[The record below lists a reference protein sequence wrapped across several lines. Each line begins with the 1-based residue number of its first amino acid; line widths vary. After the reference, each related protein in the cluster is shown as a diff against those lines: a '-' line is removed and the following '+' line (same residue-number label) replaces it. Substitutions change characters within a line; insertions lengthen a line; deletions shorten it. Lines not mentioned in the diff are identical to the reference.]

1 LLSPVMA
8 ILTGYKTLFNLYTE
22 FMSLQN
28 RIINQFTDSIQTKQ
42 DTLGE
47 LCELIELASQ
57 RMVAALLNDRK
68 ILTCGNGRSA
78 ACAQLLSSALL
89 NQFERDRPS
98 LPAIALTADMTAMTA
113 IANDHSYEDIFA
125 KPIRSLGQNGDVLV
139 TYTDGNHSGNIA
151 KAITVARSKDITIIA
166 LTGDRSDSVSALL
179 TERDLEL
186 RVTSSSAIRTH
197 EVHVLITHCLCDLI
211 DHQLFDG
218 MG

>member
-1 LLSPVMA
+1 
-8 ILTGYKTLFNLYTE
+8 
-22 FMSLQN
+22 MSLQN

-42 DTLGE
+42 DALGE

-166 LTGDRSDSVSALL
+166 LTGDRSDSISALL

>member
-1 LLSPVMA
+1 
-8 ILTGYKTLFNLYTE
+8 
-22 FMSLQN
+22 MSLQN

-42 DTLGE
+42 DALGE

-57 RMVAALLNDRK
+57 RLVAALLNDRK

-166 LTGDRSDSVSALL
+166 LTGDRSDSISALL

>member
-1 LLSPVMA
+1 
-8 ILTGYKTLFNLYTE
+8 
-22 FMSLQN
+22 MSLQN
-28 RIINQFTDSIQTKQ
+28 RIINHFTDSIQTKQ
-42 DTLGE
+42 DALGE
-47 LCELIELASQ
+47 LCELIEVASQ

-98 LPAIALTADMTAMTA
+98 LPAIALTTDVATLTA
-113 IANDHSYEDIFA
+113 IASDSSYEEVFS
-125 KPIRSLGQNGDVLV
+125 KPIRSLGQSGDVLV
-139 TYTDGNHSGNIA
+139 AYADSNHSNIA
-151 KAITVARSKDITIIA
+151 KAITVSQAKDISIIA
-166 LTGDRSDSVSALL
+166 LTGENSEGISALL
-179 TERDLEL
+179 TERDLEI
-186 RVTSSSAIRTH
+186 RIPSSSAIRTY

>member
-1 LLSPVMA
+1 
-8 ILTGYKTLFNLYTE
+8 
-22 FMSLQN
+22 MSLQN
-28 RIINQFTDSIQTKQ
+28 RIINHFTDSIQTKQ
-42 DTLGE
+42 DALGE
-47 LCELIELASQ
+47 LCELIEVASQ

-98 LPAIALTADMTAMTA
+98 LPAIALTTDVTTLTA
-113 IANDHSYEDIFA
+113 IVSDDSYEEVFS
-125 KPIRSLGQNGDVLV
+125 KPIRSLGQSGDVLV
-139 TYTDGNHSGNIA
+139 AYTDSNHSNIA
-151 KAITVARSKDITIIA
+151 KAITVSQAKDISIIA
-166 LTGDRSDSVSALL
+166 LTGENSEGISALL
-179 TERDLEL
+179 TERDLEI
-186 RVTSSSAIRTH
+186 RIPSSSAIRMY

>member
-1 LLSPVMA
+1 M
-8 ILTGYKTLFNLYTE
+8 N
-22 FMSLQN
+22 LQN

-42 DTLGE
+42 DALGE

-57 RMVAALLNDRK
+57 RIVAALLNDRK
-68 ILTCGNGRSA
+68 IFSCGNGRST

-98 LPAIALTADMTAMTA
+98 LPAIALSSDMTALTA
-113 IANDHSYEDIFA
+113 IANDYSYEEIFA
-125 KPIRSLGQNGDVLV
+125 KPIRSLGQSGDMLV
-139 TYTDGNHSGNIA
+139 TYTDGDHSANIG
-151 KAITVARSKDITIIA
+151 KAITIAHNKDISIIA
-166 LTGDRSDSVSALL
+166 LTGEKSEAISAIL
-179 TERDLEL
+179 TEQDLEI
-186 RVTSSSAIRTH
+186 RVSSSSAIRTH

>member
-1 LLSPVMA
+1 M
-8 ILTGYKTLFNLYTE
+8 N
-22 FMSLQN
+22 LQN

-42 DTLGE
+42 DALGE

-78 ACAQLLSSALL
+78 TSAQLLSSALL

-98 LPAIALTADMTAMTA
+98 LPAIVLTADMTAMSA
-113 IANDHSYEDIFA
+113 IANDHSYEEVFS
-125 KPIRSLGQNGDVLV
+125 KPIRSLGQSGDVLV
-139 TYTDGNHSGNIA
+139 TYTDDNHSANIG
-151 KAITVARSKDITIIA
+151 KAITIARSKDIAIIA
-166 LTGDRSDSVSALL
+166 LTGENNEDISALL
-179 TERDLEL
+179 TERDLEI
-186 RVTSSSAIRTH
+186 RVPSSSAIRTH

-218 MG
+218 MGWIVT

>member
-1 LLSPVMA
+1 
-8 ILTGYKTLFNLYTE
+8 
-22 FMSLQN
+22 MSLQH

-42 DTLGE
+42 DALGE

-98 LPAIALTADMTAMTA
+98 LPAIALTTDMTVITA
-113 IANDHSYEDIFA
+113 IANDHSYEDVFT
-125 KPIRSLGQNGDVLV
+125 KPIRSLGQSGDVLV

-166 LTGDRSDSVSALL
+166 LTGDRSDTISALL

>member
-1 LLSPVMA
+1 
-8 ILTGYKTLFNLYTE
+8 
-22 FMSLQN
+22 MSLQN
-28 RIINQFTDSIQTKQ
+28 RIINHFTDSIQTKQ
-42 DTLGE
+42 DALGE
-47 LCELIELASQ
+47 LCELIEVASQ

-98 LPAIALTADMTAMTA
+98 LPAIALTTDVTTLTA
-113 IANDHSYEDIFA
+113 IASDDSYEEVFS
-125 KPIRSLGQNGDVLV
+125 KPIRSLGQSGDVLV
-139 TYTDGNHSGNIA
+139 AYTDSNHSNIA
-151 KAITVARSKDITIIA
+151 KAITVFQAKDISIIA
-166 LTGDRSDSVSALL
+166 LTGENSEGISALL
-179 TERDLEL
+179 TERDLEI
-186 RVTSSSAIRTH
+186 RIPSSSAIRMY

>member
-1 LLSPVMA
+1 
-8 ILTGYKTLFNLYTE
+8 
-22 FMSLQN
+22 MSLQN
-28 RIINQFTDSIQTKQ
+28 RIINHFTDSIQTKQ
-42 DTLGE
+42 DALGE
-47 LCELIELASQ
+47 LCELIEVASQ

-98 LPAIALTADMTAMTA
+98 LPAIALTTDVTTLTA
-113 IANDHSYEDIFA
+113 IASDDSYEEVFS
-125 KPIRSLGQNGDVLV
+125 KPIRSLGQSGDVLV
-139 TYTDGNHSGNIA
+139 AYTDSNHSNIA
-151 KAITVARSKDITIIA
+151 KAITVSQAKDISIIA
-166 LTGDRSDSVSALL
+166 LTGENSEGVSALL
-179 TERDLEL
+179 TERDLEI
-186 RVTSSSAIRTH
+186 RIPSSSAIRMY